1 MKGMLLGTLINLVAD
16 PVFIKALGI
25 SGAAVATVLSQILCL
40 IFAIL
45 YGRKKAYFAL
55 TLKGVSMEQLFL
67 FLKTVIP
74 ASAQNCIPAL
84 SSMIMVI
91 LVNSFDVTTIA
102 AYGVLKNIE
111 NILFYPAMAMNMAL
125 IAIIGQ
131 LYGAKRDDR
140 IRDYMQA
147 ALRIGVLI
155 EAVLTGFVLIFSSNI
170 SMAFVKETAVAEIV
184 SHGLLIIAIGYVCY
198 MITCIIT
205 AKLSGMGKVNLSMAL
220 MFIYYIVIR
229 IPLASVLIHSSLGLD
244 GMWTAFVISH
254 ISAVILAYLVSVI
267 QEKRIFRTE
276 DKKSAIAYP

>member
-1 MKGMLLGTLINLVAD
+1 
-16 PVFIKALGI
+16 
-25 SGAAVATVLSQILCL
+25 
-40 IFAIL
+40 
-45 YGRKKAYFAL
+45 
-55 TLKGVSMEQLFL
+55 
-67 FLKTVIP
+67 
-74 ASAQNCIPAL
+74 
-84 SSMIMVI
+84 MIMVI